1 MIRVHRKQSLWIAF
15 LLHRLSGL
23 VLAIFLPV
31 HFYVLGMALRDSAG
45 LDGFLALTDNPVVKL
60 MESGLVVLL
69 AVHLFGG
76 LRLLALEFL
85 PWHDRQ
91 KTLAAGAVALAFL
104 AGCGFLLRAF

>member
-1 MIRVHRKQSLWIAF
+1 MTRTHRKQSLWLAF

-23 VLAIFLPV
+23 TLALFLPV
-31 HFYVLGMALRDSAG
+31 HFYVLGLALRDSAD
-45 LDGFLALTDNPVVKL
+45 LDGFLALTDNPIVKL
-60 MESGLVVLL
+60 MEFSLVFLL

-91 KTLAAGAVALAFL
+91 KSLAAGAAALAFL

>member
-1 MIRVHRKQSLWIAF
+1 MNGAHRKQSLWIAF

-23 VLAIFLPV
+23 LLAVFLPI
-31 HFYVLGMALRDSAG
+31 HFYVLGLALRDSAA
-45 LDGFLALTDNPVVKL
+45 LDGFLVLTDNPLVK
-60 MESGLVVLL
+60 MTEFGLVFLL

-91 KTLAAGAVALAFL
+91 KSLAAGAAALAFVAAL
-104 AGCGFLLRAF
+104 GFLLRAF